1 MLPLNDHLSA
11 MTLSGIRRFT
21 ALAAQ
26 TPGCI
31 SLALGEPD
39 FPTPEPIKVAAKAA
53 LEENLT
59 HYAPNRGLP
68 ELCRE
73 ISRYETG
80 LGYDCTPNQV
90 IVTAGATEALYVALM
105 GVVNPGDEVIVPTPA
120 YPLYRSILTAAGA
133 VMVSMPTREDGFQ
146 LTKERLCA
154 CITEKTRAII
164 LNSPNNPTGAV
175 YTRESLEAVAS
186 LVSGKPI
193 WVVWDGVYNQLA
205 EGAVPELAPF
215 QGLQEQL
222 LLCRSFSKPYAMTGW
237 RLGYLMG
244 PEQAMERLLLLHAA
258 LVAAMPTFLQKAAVT
273 ALHTDVSDMVGS
285 YTRRRAYVCQRLDE
299 MGLSYPK
306 PEGAFYIYPE
316 IASFG
321 LSDEEFCTR
330 LIQEA
335 GVALVPGSCFEDKGH
350 VRISCCCSQTALET
364 GLDRL
369 EQFLKAGSAR

>member
-1 MLPLNDHLSA
+1 M
-11 MTLSGIRRFT
+11 
-21 ALAAQ
+21 
-26 TPGCI
+26 
-31 SLALGEPD
+31 
-39 FPTPEPIKVAAKAA
+39 
-53 LEENLT
+53 
-59 HYAPNRGLP
+59 
-68 ELCRE
+68 
-73 ISRYETG
+73 YETG
-80 LGYDCTPNQV
+80 LGYACDPSQV

-146 LTKERLCA
+146 LTRERLSA

-193 WVVWDGVYNQLA
+193 WVVWDGVYNQLS

-244 PEQAMERLLLLHAA
+244 PEQVMERLLLLHAA

-273 ALHTDVSDMVGS
+273 ALHTDVSDMVES

-316 IASFG
+316 IAPFG

-369 EQFLKAGSAR
+369 EQFLKAL

>member
-1 MLPLNDHLSA
+1 MLPLNENLST

-21 ALAAQ
+21 GLAAQ
-26 TPGCI
+26 APGCI

-39 FPTPEPIKVAAKAA
+39 FPTPEPIQAAAKAA

-146 LTKERLCA
+146 LTKERLSA
-154 CITEKTRAII
+154 CITEKTRAIL

-193 WVVWDGVYNQLA
+193 WVVWDGVYNQLS
-205 EGAVPELAPF
+205 EGTVPEPASFPELR
-215 QGLQEQL
+215 EQL

-237 RLGYLMG
+237 
-244 PEQAMERLLLLHAA
+244 P

-273 ALHTDVSDMVGS
+273 ALHTDVSDMVES

-369 EQFLKAGSAR
+369 EAFLKAL

>member
-1 MLPLNDHLSA
+1 MLPLNENLSA

-39 FPTPEPIKVAAKAA
+39 FPTPEPIQAAAKAA

-105 GVVNPGDEVIVPTPA
+105 GVVNPVDEVIVLTPA

-146 LTKERLCA
+146 LTKERLAA
-154 CITEKTRAII
+154 CITEKTRAIL

-186 LVSGKPI
+186 LVSSKPI
-193 WVVWDGVYNQLA
+193 WVVWDGVYNQLS
-205 EGAVPELAPF
+205 EGTVPELAPF
-215 QGLQEQL
+215 RDLREQL

-273 ALHTDVSDMVGS
+273 ALHTDVSDMVES
-285 YTRRRAYVCQRLDE
+285 YTRRREYVCRRLDE

-330 LIQEA
+330 LIQEV

-350 VRISCCCSQTALET
+350 VRLSCCCSQSALET

-369 EQFLKAGSAR
+369 EAFLKAL

>member
-1 MLPLNDHLSA
+1 MLPLNENLSA

-21 ALAAQ
+21 SLAAQ

-39 FPTPEPIKVAAKAA
+39 FPTPEPIQAAAKAA

-146 LTKERLCA
+146 LTKERLSA

-175 YTRESLEAVAS
+175 YTRDSLEAVAS

-193 WVVWDGVYNQLA
+193 WVVWDGVYNQLS
-205 EGAVPELAPF
+205 EGTVPEPASFPELR
-215 QGLQEQL
+215 EQL

-273 ALHTDVSDMVGS
+273 ALHTDVSDMVES
-285 YTRRRAYVCQRLDE
+285 YTRRREYVCRRLDE

-335 GVALVPGSCFEDKGH
+335 DVALVPGSCFEDKGH

-369 EQFLKAGSAR
+369 EAFLKAL

>member
-1 MLPLNDHLSA
+1 MLPLNENLST

-21 ALAAQ
+21 GLAAQ

-39 FPTPEPIKVAAKAA
+39 FPTPEPIQAAAKAA

-154 CITEKTRAII
+154 CITEKTRAIL

-193 WVVWDGVYNQLA
+193 WVVWDGVYNQLS
-205 EGAVPELAPF
+205 EGTVPELAPF
-215 QGLQEQL
+215 RDLREQL

-273 ALHTDVSDMVGS
+273 ALHTDVSDMVES
-285 YTRRRAYVCQRLDE
+285 YTRRREYVCRRLDE

-335 GVALVPGSCFEDKGH
+335 GVALVPGSCFEDKGR
-350 VRISCCCSQTALET
+350 VRISCCCSQSALET

-369 EQFLKAGSAR
+369 EAFLKAL

>member
-21 ALAAQ
+21 GLAAQ

-73 ISRYETG
+73 IAWYETG
-80 LGYDCTPNQV
+80 LGYACNPNQV

-120 YPLYRSILTAAGA
+120 YPLYRSIITAAGA

-146 LTKERLCA
+146 LTRERLAA

-273 ALHTDVSDMVGS
+273 ALHTDVSDMVES
-285 YTRRRAYVCQRLDE
+285 YTRRRAYVCRRLDC
-299 MGLSYPK
+299 MGLPYPK

-316 IASFG
+316 IAAFG

-335 GVALVPGSCFEDKGH
+335 GVALVPGSCFEDKDH

-369 EQFLKAGSAR
+369 EAFLKAASRR

>member
-1 MLPLNDHLSA
+1 MLPLNENLSN

-21 ALAAQ
+21 GLAAQ

-39 FPTPEPIKVAAKAA
+39 FPTPEPIQAAAKAA

-68 ELCRE
+68 ELCQE
-73 ISRYETG
+73 IAGYERG
-80 LGYDCTPNQV
+80 LGYACNPNQV

-146 LTKERLCA
+146 LTRERLCA

-175 YTRESLEAVAS
+175 YTRESLEEVAS

-205 EGAVPELAPF
+205 ES
-215 QGLQEQL
+215 
-222 LLCRSFSKPYAMTGW
+222 SFFC
-237 RLGYLMG
+237 
-244 PEQAMERLLLLHAA
+244 AA
-258 LVAAMPTFLQKAAVT
+258 ASPSPMP
-273 ALHTDVSDMVGS
+273 
-285 YTRRRAYVCQRLDE
+285 
-299 MGLSYPK
+299 
-306 PEGAFYIYPE
+306 
-316 IASFG
+316 
-321 LSDEEFCTR
+321 
-330 LIQEA
+330 
-335 GVALVPGSCFEDKGH
+335 
-350 VRISCCCSQTALET
+350 
-364 GLDRL
+364 
-369 EQFLKAGSAR
+369 

>member
-73 ISRYETG
+73 IAWYETG
-80 LGYDCTPNQV
+80 LGYACNPNQV

-120 YPLYRSILTAAGA
+120 YPLYRSIITAAGA

-146 LTKERLCA
+146 LTRERLAA

-273 ALHTDVSDMVGS
+273 ALHTDVSDMVES
-285 YTRRRAYVCQRLDE
+285 YTRRRAYVCRRLDC
-299 MGLSYPK
+299 MGLPYPK

-316 IASFG
+316 IAAFG

-335 GVALVPGSCFEDKGH
+335 GVALVPGSCFEDKDH

-369 EQFLKAGSAR
+369 EAFLKAASRR

>member
-39 FPTPEPIKVAAKAA
+39 FPTPEPIQAAAKAA

-73 ISRYETG
+73 IAGYERG
-80 LGYDCTPNQV
+80 LGYDCNPNQV
-90 IVTAGATEALYVALM
+90 IVTAGATEALYVALI
-105 GVVNPGDEVIVPTPA
+105 GIVNPGDEVIVPTPA

-146 LTKERLCA
+146 LTRERLSA

-273 ALHTDVSDMVGS
+273 ALHTDVSDMVES
-285 YTRRRAYVCQRLDE
+285 YTRRRAYVCRRLDE

-316 IASFG
+316 IAHFG

-335 GVALVPGSCFEDKGH
+335 GVALVPGSCFEDKDH